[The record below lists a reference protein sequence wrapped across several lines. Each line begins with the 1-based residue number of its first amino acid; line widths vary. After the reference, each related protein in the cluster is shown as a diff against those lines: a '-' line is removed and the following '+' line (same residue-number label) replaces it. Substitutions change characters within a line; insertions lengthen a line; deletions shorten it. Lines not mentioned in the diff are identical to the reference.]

1 MEQLNPDKLHVSYLN
16 GSSLDNF
23 ILPRRY
29 TLTHSDRT
37 GGLFLSIGSQYDIKK
52 ISKLYTRL
60 MRDEV
65 LAEFVKN
72 GDSLEFRVY
81 CHVSGGF
88 IIGTASWRNNILQSE
103 LPLVLEAIRYGDRA
117 LFKQNPELDRAPV
130 YIYFRSTKKRY
141 NRVEQWGLLSD
152 FASQRNCPVKIV
164 QGMRGGILKT

>member
-1 MEQLNPDKLHVSYLN
+1 MEQLNPEKLHVSYSN
-16 GSSLDNF
+16 GSSLESF

-37 GGLFLSIGSQYDIKK
+37 GDLFLSIGSQYDMKK

-65 LAEFVKN
+65 LAELVKN
-72 GDSLEFRVY
+72 ADILEFRVY

-130 YIYFRSTKKRY
+130 NIYFKSNKKRY
-141 NRVEQWGLLSD
+141 NRVELWGVLSD
-152 FASQRNCPVKIV
+152 FASQRNCPAKIV
-164 QGMRGGILKT
+164 QGMRSDIFKT